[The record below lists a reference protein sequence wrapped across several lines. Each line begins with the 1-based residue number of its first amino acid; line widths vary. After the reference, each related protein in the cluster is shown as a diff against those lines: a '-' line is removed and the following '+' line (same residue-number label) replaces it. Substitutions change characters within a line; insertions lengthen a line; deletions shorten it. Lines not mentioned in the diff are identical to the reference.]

1 MKETEFKTENKIE
14 ISVKQKKQ
22 QEYQLIDKIV
32 PHPGHTIWKINNET
46 LEIEKAKF
54 VNSVT
59 FFVGEAPKKEILIIE
74 GYTYVSALSKKTA
87 LKKFKNGENGSVPML
102 KEPLKLIL

>member
-1 MKETEFKTENKIE
+1 MKETEFKTANNIE
-14 ISVKQKKQ
+14 MSVKQKKQ
-22 QEYQLIDKIV
+22 QEYQLINKIV

-59 FFVGEAPKKEILIIE
+59 FFVGETPKKEILIVD
-74 GYTYVSALSKKTA
+74 GHTYISALSKKTA
-87 LKKFKNGENGSVPML
+87 LNKFKKGENGSVPML
-102 KEPLKLIL
+102 KDPLNLIL